1 MQHADLARP
10 FAISEEA
17 GDGIDGIEKR
27 WDGLA
32 QEEDHAF
39 RSDED
44 KGLVMGNSAHP
55 SKRMTEH
62 TETGQTW

>member
-1 MQHADLARP
+1 MQHAELHRP

-17 GDGIDGIEKR
+17 GDVIGGIEKR
-27 WDGLA
+27 WDGVA

-44 KGLVMGNSAHP
+44 KGLVVGNSAHP

-62 TETGQTW
+62 MGTGQTW